1 MMRKVFVVLI
11 AALTIILCLSVPSA
25 ASDIKEYNEDSSY
38 VAVIEDDAGLI
49 TDTESVM
56 ESMKPITEYGNVMLK
71 TIDENDDSAAYFA
84 EHYLHDNFGKD
95 SSVIFLIDM
104 DNRKVYIFSDGAIY
118 RTITR
123 AKAEVVTD
131 NIYRY
136 ASKGDYDSCAIKAFE
151 QINTLLEGH
160 RIAEPMH
167 IIGIAFISVLLG
179 LIICFIMIWST
190 TKRRPIGSAELIRGT
205 DTSVRITEPEAA
217 FVSYSKTYSP
227 VSSGGGGGYSG
238 GGGGSSGGGG
248 GGGGGSS
255 GGGGGHSF

>member
-1 MMRKVFVVLI
+1 MMRKAIASLISILTFVMCI
-11 AALTIILCLSVPSA
+11 SVPSA
-25 ASDIKEYNEDSSY
+25 ASDIRDLNEDTSY

-49 TDTESVM
+49 IDTERVM

-71 TIDENDDSAAYFA
+71 TLDENDDSAAYFA
-84 EHYLHDNFGKD
+84 EHYLHDNFGKS

-104 DNRKVYIFSDGAIY
+104 DNRKVYIFSDGAMY
-118 RTITR
+118 KTITR
-123 AKAEVVTD
+123 SKAEVITD

-136 ASKGDYDSCAIKAFE
+136 ATKEDYDSCAVKAFE

-167 IIGIAFISVLLG
+167 IIGIAFISILLG
-179 LIICFIMIWST
+179 LIICFIMIWSS
-190 TKRRPIGSAELIRGT
+190 TKRKPVGSRELIRGT
-205 DTSVRITEPEAA
+205 DTSVRITEPEAS

-227 VSSGGGGGYSG
+227 VSSGGGGGSSG